1 MTKVFL
7 SIVQK
12 LGLTAKLGR
21 MKDPMSIALLG
32 GLLGTIAMDILN
44 LLLYTTKLSENTLAH
59 IGGSM
64 IVSKHRS
71 GQAKNII
78 LGQLWH
84 MITGIGLGLPMMVA
98 FQKTGINNYR
108 IKGAFLGAA
117 IWGVVYNLG
126 QRLRLYSSRSFLTRT
141 HYSYLL
147 TDVLYGLVTAETI
160 KQFTNPQ
167 LFADS
172 NLSEQEEYLKTEPQN
187 LNLQNN

>member
-1 MTKVFL
+1 
-7 SIVQK
+7 
-12 LGLTAKLGR
+12 
-21 MKDPMSIALLG
+21 MSIALLS
-32 GLLGTIAMDILN
+32 GLFGTIAMDILN
-44 LLLYTTKLSENTLAH
+44 LFLYATKLSENTLAH

-71 GQAKNII
+71 GKPKNII

-98 FQKTGINNYR
+98 FQKTGIHNYR

-126 QRLRLYSSRSFLTRT
+126 SRLHLYSSRSFLTRT

-147 TDVLYGLVTAETI
+147 TDVLYGVVTAETI
-160 KQFTNPQ
+160 KHFADPQ
-167 LFADS
+167 LFAD
-172 NLSEQEEYLKTEPQN
+172 NTLSDSVAHHTYPLAAK
-187 LNLQNN
+187 